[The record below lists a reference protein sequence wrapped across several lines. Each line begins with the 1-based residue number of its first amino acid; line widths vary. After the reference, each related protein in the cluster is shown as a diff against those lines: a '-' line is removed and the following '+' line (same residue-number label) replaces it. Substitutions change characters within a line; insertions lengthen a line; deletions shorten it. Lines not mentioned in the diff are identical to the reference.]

1 MKLLGFFLTAILVTG
16 CTVTI
21 PLQWSSEKASFPGGT
36 AVQTSS
42 PGAMAYRQSV
52 INFPYADVF
61 TSAESAMSFAQINVT
76 ESDQAAGI
84 IYGTR
89 SALVNG
95 FTKRFYYMV
104 LVDENGPEKCTV
116 SVYSKQ
122 QQSANYLKWVPNV
135 VLPSVGLAA
144 LSIGLMGFDY
154 PASTISACLI
164 YPVIMSPVVY
174 IMNNSAKK
182 NAELKWSPDD
192 DEYLDRI
199 MSFMRTDLLQK

>member
-1 MKLLGFFLTAILVTG
+1 MAILLTG
-16 CTVTI
+16 CFVTI
-21 PLQWSSEKASFPGGT
+21 PLQWSSEKESFPGGT
-36 AVQTSS
+36 ATESSS
-42 PGAMAYRQSV
+42 PGAMASRKSV
-52 INFPYADVF
+52 VNFAYADVF
-61 TSAESAMSFAQINVT
+61 ASAESAMSFAQINVT
-76 ESDQAAGI
+76 ETDEAAGI

-89 SALVNG
+89 SALVKG
-95 FTKRFYYMV
+95 YTKRFYYMV

-122 QQSANYLKWVPNV
+122 QQSAKYGKWLHNV
-135 VLPSVGLAA
+135 ILPSVGMAA
-144 LSIGLMGFDY
+144 FSIGMLGFDY
-154 PASTISACLI
+154 PSSTVSLCLVL
-164 YPVIMSPVVY
+164 PVIMAPVTY